1 MFELDQQK
9 MEITAVTEIG
19 PSKNISA
26 LIIDNFYAEPEKV
39 RRFGR
44 EKELLA
50 TTIPKEMPGVGK
62 RFSMPSKEVTHQW
75 KPLFDQ
81 FTYDEQLWGV
91 PVNREDVEE
100 GWKTK
105 GVTFN
110 YTLGSMLVDKPWGL
124 VPYQDSYPFAP
135 RPYQFLLTIY
145 LNTAEDC
152 KMAGGGTDL
161 YSFLNEMTIP
171 KPNWSQYLTEKD
183 LKNMEMSIKGSFAW
197 KTEHEFPMRY
207 NRAILFQT
215 QVLHADELYPGS
227 YPDFSRM
234 TQLLYI

>member
-1 MFELDQQK
+1 MFELDQDK

-26 LIIDNFYAEPEKV
+26 LIIDNFYKDPEKV

-44 EKELLA
+44 ENELKA
-50 TTIPKEMPGVGK
+50 ETIPTGQPGVGK
-62 RFSMPSKEVTHQW
+62 RFAVPSKELTFQL

-81 FTYDEQLWGV
+81 FVYDENLWGV
-91 PVNREDVEE
+91 PVNREDIEE
-100 GWKTK
+100 GWKNK
-105 GVTFN
+105 GCIFN
-110 YTLGSMLVDKPWGL
+110 YILGSMLVDKPWGL

-135 RPYQFLLTIY
+135 RPYQFLLTVF
-145 LNTAEDC
+145 LNTKEEI
-152 KMAGGGTDL
+152 KMSGGGTDL
-161 YSFLNEMTIP
+161 YSFLGEMTIP
-171 KPNWSQYLTEKD
+171 KPNFTQYQTEKD
-183 LKNMEMSIKGSFAW
+183 IKNMEMSIKGSFAW
-197 KTEHEFPMRY
+197 KSEHAFPMMY

-215 QVLHADELYPGS
+215 QVLHQDELYPGS